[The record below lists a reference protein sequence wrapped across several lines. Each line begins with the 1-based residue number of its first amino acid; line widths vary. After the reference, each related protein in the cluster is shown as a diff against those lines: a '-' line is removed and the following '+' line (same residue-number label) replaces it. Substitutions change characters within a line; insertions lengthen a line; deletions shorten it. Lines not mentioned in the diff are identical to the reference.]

1 MAEHQDKPLNEY
13 VSRDSDVQLL
23 SHDMVDIYVGQENT
37 KWILHEKLLCHRSKF
52 FRNIFYSK
60 ENKNRSQNSYGLPE
74 EEDAPFRLFVGW
86 LYSGYTPTPE
96 SEKDLTLLLD
106 LYLMAEKWEIRD
118 LTLEVLK
125 SVRNWY
131 KESDTYP
138 ALRRVQYIYAN
149 TDLESPM
156 RHLLISSVAR
166 NLVTSE
172 SGMPP
177 QWDKALRKNGQLA
190 VDIIIAMQKW
200 NLDEE
205 SIPDARQD
213 SVKPI
218 LEDSEQAKA
227 QKKDGQQGE
236 EGQSNE
242 QNGEENDDENDEG
255 EAGEGAEDGEQEDG
269 EDNEDGEQ
277 ETEEPQE

>member
-1 MAEHQDKPLNEY
+1 MAEHQDKPLHE
-13 VSRDSDVQLL
+13 LL
-23 SHDMVDIYVGQENT
+23 SREMVDLYIGQENT
-37 KWILHEKLLCHRSKF
+37 KWVLHEKLLCYRSKF

-60 ENKNRSQNSYGLPE
+60 ENRTRQTQSSYGLPDE
-74 EEDAPFRLFVGW
+74 EPEPFRMFVGW
-86 LYSGYTPTPE
+86 LYSGHTPTPE

-156 RHLLISSVAR
+156 RQLLISSVAR

-200 NLDEE
+200 NLEKE

-213 SVKPI
+213 PVKPI

-227 QKKDGQQGE
+227 QKNDGQQDE
-236 EGQSNE
+236 DQSSE
-242 QNGEENDDENDEG
+242 QNGEENDDENDG
-255 EAGEGAEDGEQEDG
+255 SEAEEGAEDDEQDDG
-269 EDNEDGEQ
+269 EDNEDGQQ

>member
-1 MAEHQDKPLNEY
+1 MQ
-13 VSRDSDVQLL
+13 
-23 SHDMVDIYVGQENT
+23 
-37 KWILHEKLLCHRSKF
+37 
-52 FRNIFYSK
+52 
-60 ENKNRSQNSYGLPE
+60 
-74 EEDAPFRLFVGW
+74 
-86 LYSGYTPTPE
+86 
-96 SEKDLTLLLD
+96 
-106 LYLMAEKWEIRD
+106 AEKWEIRD

-156 RHLLISSVAR
+156 RQLLISSVAR

-200 NLDEE
+200 NLEKE
-205 SIPDARQD
+205 SIPDPRQD

-218 LEDSEQAKA
+218 LEESEQAKA
-227 QKKDGQQGE
+227 QKKDGQQNDE
-236 EGQSNE
+236 DQSIE
-242 QNGEENDDENDEG
+242 QNGEENDDEDET
-255 EAGEGAEDGEQEDG
+255 EEGAEDGEQEEG

>member
-1 MAEHQDKPLNEY
+1 MAEHQDKPLNE
-13 VSRDSDVQLL
+13 LL

-37 KWILHEKLLCHRSKF
+37 KWILHEKLLCYRSKF

-60 ENKNRSQNSYGLPE
+60 ENKNRQFGLPD
-74 EEDAPFRLFVGW
+74 EEDEPFRLFVGW
-86 LYSGYTPTPE
+86 LYSGHTPTPKE
-96 SEKDLTLLLD
+96 EKDLTILLD

-156 RHLLISSVAR
+156 RQLLISSVAR

-200 NLDEE
+200 NLEKE
-205 SIPDARQD
+205 SIPDPRQD

-218 LEDSEQAKA
+218 LEESEQAKA
-227 QKKDGQQGE
+227 QKKDGQQKDEDQSSEQDGE
-236 EGQSNE
+236 QDD
-242 QNGEENDDENDEG
+242 EENNEDETE
-255 EAGEGAEDGEQEDG
+255 EGAEDGEQEEG
-269 EDNEDGEQ
+269 EDNEEGEQ

>member
-1 MAEHQDKPLNEY
+1 LQ
-13 VSRDSDVQLL
+13 
-23 SHDMVDIYVGQENT
+23 
-37 KWILHEKLLCHRSKF
+37 
-52 FRNIFYSK
+52 
-60 ENKNRSQNSYGLPE
+60 
-74 EEDAPFRLFVGW
+74 
-86 LYSGYTPTPE
+86 
-96 SEKDLTLLLD
+96 
-106 LYLMAEKWEIRD
+106 AEKWEIRD

-156 RHLLISSVAR
+156 RQLLISSVAR

-172 SGMPP
+172 AGMPP

-200 NLDEE
+200 NLEKE
-205 SIPDARQD
+205 SIPDPRQD

-218 LEDSEQAKA
+218 LEDSEQARA
-227 QKKDGQQGE
+227 QKKDSQQNNDDN
-236 EGQSNE
+236 QSNE
-242 QNGEENDDENDEG
+242 QNGEENDEENNEDETE
-255 EAGEGAEDGEQEDG
+255 EGAEDGEQEEG

>member
-1 MAEHQDKPLNEY
+1 
-13 VSRDSDVQLL
+13 
-23 SHDMVDIYVGQENT
+23 
-37 KWILHEKLLCHRSKF
+37 
-52 FRNIFYSK
+52 
-60 ENKNRSQNSYGLPE
+60 
-74 EEDAPFRLFVGW
+74 
-86 LYSGYTPTPE
+86 
-96 SEKDLTLLLD
+96 
-106 LYLMAEKWEIRD
+106 

-156 RHLLISSVAR
+156 RQLLISSVAR

-200 NLDEE
+200 NLDKE

-242 QNGEENDDENDEG
+242 QNDEENDDENDEG
-255 EAGEGAEDGEQEDG
+255 ETEEGAEDGEQEDG

>member
-1 MAEHQDKPLNEY
+1 MAEHQDKPLNE
-13 VSRDSDVQLL
+13 LL

-37 KWILHEKLLCHRSKF
+37 KWILHEKLLCYRSKF

-60 ENKNRSQNSYGLPE
+60 ENKNRQFGLPD
-74 EEDAPFRLFVGW
+74 EEDEPFRLFVGW
-86 LYSGYTPTPE
+86 LYSGHTPTPRE
-96 SEKDLTLLLD
+96 EKDLTILLD

-156 RHLLISSVAR
+156 RQLLISSVAR

-200 NLDEE
+200 NLEKE
-205 SIPDARQD
+205 SIPDPRQD

-218 LEDSEQAKA
+218 MEESEQAKA
-227 QKKDGQQGE
+227 QKKEDEPQNDDD
-236 EGQSNE
+236 QSNE
-242 QNGEENDDENDEG
+242 QDGEENDEENNE
-255 EAGEGAEDGEQEDG
+255 EETEEGAEDGEGEEG
-269 EDNEDGEQ
+269 EDNEGGEQ

>member
-1 MAEHQDKPLNEY
+1 MAEQQNKPLHE
-13 VSRDSDVQLL
+13 LL
-23 SHDMVDIYVGQENT
+23 SHDMVDIYVGPENN
-37 KWILHEKLLCHRSKF
+37 KWTLHEKLLCYRSKF

-60 ENKNRSQNSYGLPE
+60 ENKNRQFGLPD
-74 EEDAPFRLFVGW
+74 EEDEPFRLFVGW
-86 LYSGYTPTPE
+86 LYSAHTPTPKE
-96 SEKDLTLLLD
+96 EKDLTVLLD

-131 KESDTYP
+131 KESNTYP

-156 RHLLISSVAR
+156 RQLLISSVAR

-200 NLDEE
+200 NLEKE
-205 SIPDARQD
+205 SIPDPRQD

-218 LEDSEQAKA
+218 LEDSEQARA
-227 QKKDGQQGE
+227 EKKEGKQDEDQNSEENNDDAE
-236 EGQSNE
+236 EGE
-242 QNGEENDDENDEG
+242 QDE
-255 EAGEGAEDGEQEDG
+255 AEQEEG
-269 EDNEDGEQ
+269 EDNEEGEEGEQ
-277 ETEEPQE
+277 EPEESQE

>member
-1 MAEHQDKPLNEY
+1 M
-13 VSRDSDVQLL
+13 L
-23 SHDMVDIYVGQENT
+23 SHETVDIYVGQENT
-37 KWILHEKLLCHRSKF
+37 KWVLHEKLLCHRSKF
-52 FRNIFYSK
+52 FRNIFYNK
-60 ENKNRSQNSYGLPE
+60 ENKNSGKLGLPD
-74 EEDAPFRLFVGW
+74 EEDGPFKTFVGW
-86 LYSGYTPTPE
+86 LYSGHTPTPE

-131 KESDTYP
+131 KLSDTYP

-156 RHLLISSVAR
+156 RQLLISAVAR

-200 NLDEE
+200 NLEKD

-213 SVKPI
+213 PVKPI

-227 QKKDGQQGE
+227 QKKDGQQDDE
-236 EGQSNE
+236 DQSNE

-255 EAGEGAEDGEQEDG
+255 EAEEGAEDGEQEEGD
-269 EDNEDGEQ
+269 DNEDGEQ

>member
-1 MAEHQDKPLNEY
+1 MAEHQDKPLNE
-13 VSRDSDVQLL
+13 LL

-37 KWILHEKLLCHRSKF
+37 KWILHEKLLCYRSKF

-60 ENKNRSQNSYGLPE
+60 ENKNRQFGLPD
-74 EEDAPFRLFVGW
+74 EEDEPFRLFVGW
-86 LYSGYTPTPE
+86 LYSGHTPTPRE
-96 SEKDLTLLLD
+96 EKDLTILLD

-156 RHLLISSVAR
+156 RQLLISSVAR

-200 NLDEE
+200 NLEKE
-205 SIPDARQD
+205 SIPDPRQD

-218 LEDSEQAKA
+218 MEESEQAKA
-227 QKKDGQQGE
+227 QKKEDEPQNDDDQN
-236 EGQSNE
+236 NE
-242 QNGEENDDENDEG
+242 QNGEENDEENNEEETED
-255 EAGEGAEDGEQEDG
+255 GAEDGEQEEG
-269 EDNEDGEQ
+269 EDNEGGEQ

>member
-1 MAEHQDKPLNEY
+1 M
-13 VSRDSDVQLL
+13 
-23 SHDMVDIYVGQENT
+23 
-37 KWILHEKLLCHRSKF
+37 
-52 FRNIFYSK
+52 
-60 ENKNRSQNSYGLPE
+60 
-74 EEDAPFRLFVGW
+74 
-86 LYSGYTPTPE
+86 
-96 SEKDLTLLLD
+96 
-106 LYLMAEKWEIRD
+106 
-118 LTLEVLK
+118 EVLK

-156 RHLLISSVAR
+156 RQLLISSVAR
-166 NLVTSE
+166 NLVTSN

-200 NLDEE
+200 NLEKE
-205 SIPDARQD
+205 SIPDPRQD

-218 LEDSEQAKA
+218 LEDSEQARA
-227 QKKDGQQGE
+227 QKKDDGE
-236 EGQSNE
+236 QNNEEQSNE
-242 QNGEENDDENDEG
+242 ENSEENNEENE
-255 EAGEGAEDGEQEDG
+255 EENNEETEEGAEDGEQEEG
-269 EDNEDGEQ
+269 EEDNEEGEQ

>member
-1 MAEHQDKPLNEY
+1 MAEHQDKPLNE
-13 VSRDSDVQLL
+13 LL

-37 KWILHEKLLCHRSKF
+37 KWILHEKLLCYRSKF

-60 ENKNRSQNSYGLPE
+60 ENKNRQFGLPD
-74 EEDAPFRLFVGW
+74 EEDEPFRLFVGW
-86 LYSGYTPTPE
+86 LYSGHTPTPKE
-96 SEKDLTLLLD
+96 EKDLTILLD

-156 RHLLISSVAR
+156 RQLLISSVAR

-200 NLDEE
+200 NLEKE
-205 SIPDARQD
+205 SIPDPRQD

-218 LEDSEQAKA
+218 LEESEQAKA
-227 QKKDGQQGE
+227 QKKDGQQDDE
-236 EGQSNE
+236 DQSSE
-242 QNGEENDDENDEG
+242 QDGEENDDENNE
-255 EAGEGAEDGEQEDG
+255 EETEEGAEDGEQEEG

>member
-1 MAEHQDKPLNEY
+1 MAEHQDKPLNE
-13 VSRDSDVQLL
+13 LL

-37 KWILHEKLLCHRSKF
+37 KWILHEKLLCYRSKF

-60 ENKNRSQNSYGLPE
+60 ENKNRQFGLPD
-74 EEDAPFRLFVGW
+74 EEDEPFRLFVGW
-86 LYSGYTPTPE
+86 LYSGHTPTPRE
-96 SEKDLTLLLD
+96 EKDLTILLD

-156 RHLLISSVAR
+156 RQLLISSVAR

-200 NLDEE
+200 NLEKE
-205 SIPDARQD
+205 SIPDPRQD

-218 LEDSEQAKA
+218 MEESEQAKA
-227 QKKDGQQGE
+227 QKKEDEPQNDDD
-236 EGQSNE
+236 QSNE
-242 QNGEENDDENDEG
+242 QNGEENDEKNNE
-255 EAGEGAEDGEQEDG
+255 EETEEGAEDGEQEEG
-269 EDNEDGEQ
+269 EDNEGGEQ

>member
-1 MAEHQDKPLNEY
+1 
-13 VSRDSDVQLL
+13 
-23 SHDMVDIYVGQENT
+23 MVDIYVGQENT
-37 KWILHEKLLCHRSKF
+37 KWILHEKLLCYRSKF

-60 ENKNRSQNSYGLPE
+60 ENKNRQFGLPD
-74 EEDAPFRLFVGW
+74 EEDEPFRLFVGW
-86 LYSGYTPTPE
+86 LYSGHTPTPKE
-96 SEKDLTLLLD
+96 EKDLTILLD
-106 LYLMAEKWEIRD
+106 LYLMVRFIFCNETGMKRLTLQQAEKWEIRD

-156 RHLLISSVAR
+156 RQLLISSVAR

-200 NLDEE
+200 NLEKE
-205 SIPDARQD
+205 SIPDPRQD

-218 LEDSEQAKA
+218 LEDAEQARA
-227 QKKDGQQGE
+227 QKKDGEQDDE
-236 EGQSNE
+236 EQSNE
-242 QNGEENDDENDEG
+242 QDGEENDEENNEDETE
-255 EAGEGAEDGEQEDG
+255 EGAEDGEQEEG
-269 EDNEDGEQ
+269 EDNEEGEQ

>member
-1 MAEHQDKPLNEY
+1 MAEHQDKPLNE
-13 VSRDSDVQLL
+13 LL

-37 KWILHEKLLCHRSKF
+37 KWILHEKLLCYRSKF

-60 ENKNRSQNSYGLPE
+60 ENKNRQFGLPD
-74 EEDAPFRLFVGW
+74 EEDEPFRLFVGW
-86 LYSGYTPTPE
+86 LYSGHTPTPRE
-96 SEKDLTLLLD
+96 EKDLTILLD

-156 RHLLISSVAR
+156 RQLLISSVAR

-200 NLDEE
+200 NLEKE
-205 SIPDARQD
+205 SIPDPRQD

-218 LEDSEQAKA
+218 MEESEQAKA
-227 QKKDGQQGE
+227 QKKEHEPQNDDD
-236 EGQSNE
+236 QSNE
-242 QNGEENDDENDEG
+242 QNGEENDEENNE
-255 EAGEGAEDGEQEDG
+255 EETEEGAEDGEQEEG
-269 EDNEDGEQ
+269 EDNEGGEQ

>member
-1 MAEHQDKPLNEY
+1 LQ
-13 VSRDSDVQLL
+13 
-23 SHDMVDIYVGQENT
+23 
-37 KWILHEKLLCHRSKF
+37 
-52 FRNIFYSK
+52 
-60 ENKNRSQNSYGLPE
+60 
-74 EEDAPFRLFVGW
+74 
-86 LYSGYTPTPE
+86 
-96 SEKDLTLLLD
+96 
-106 LYLMAEKWEIRD
+106 AEKWEIRD

-156 RHLLISSVAR
+156 RQLLISSVAR

-200 NLDEE
+200 NLEKE
-205 SIPDARQD
+205 SIPDPRQD

-218 LEDSEQAKA
+218 LEESEQAKA
-227 QKKDGQQGE
+227 QKKDGQQKDEDQSSEQDGE
-236 EGQSNE
+236 QDD
-242 QNGEENDDENDEG
+242 EENNEDETE
-255 EAGEGAEDGEQEDG
+255 EGAEDGEQEEG
-269 EDNEDGEQ
+269 EDNEEGEQ

>member
-1 MAEHQDKPLNEY
+1 MQK
-13 VSRDSDVQLL
+13 
-23 SHDMVDIYVGQENT
+23 
-37 KWILHEKLLCHRSKF
+37 
-52 FRNIFYSK
+52 
-60 ENKNRSQNSYGLPE
+60 
-74 EEDAPFRLFVGW
+74 
-86 LYSGYTPTPE
+86 
-96 SEKDLTLLLD
+96 
-106 LYLMAEKWEIRD
+106 AEKWEIRD

-156 RHLLISSVAR
+156 RQLLISSVAR
-166 NLVTSE
+166 NLVTSN

-200 NLDEE
+200 NLEKE
-205 SIPDARQD
+205 SIPDPRQD

-227 QKKDGQQGE
+227 QKKDGG
-236 EGQSNE
+236 E
-242 QNGEENDDENDEG
+242 QNNEEDGEENDEENDEEETG
-255 EAGEGAEDGEQEDG
+255 EGAEDGAEDGEQEEG
-269 EDNEDGEQ
+269 EEENEDDEQ

>member
-1 MAEHQDKPLNEY
+1 MAEHQDKPLHE
-13 VSRDSDVQLL
+13 LL
-23 SHDMVDIYVGQENT
+23 SREMVDLYIGQENT
-37 KWILHEKLLCHRSKF
+37 KWVLHEKLLCYRSKF

-60 ENKNRSQNSYGLPE
+60 ENRTRQTQSSYGLPDE
-74 EEDAPFRLFVGW
+74 EPEPFRMFVGW
-86 LYSGYTPTPE
+86 LYSGHTPTPE

-156 RHLLISSVAR
+156 RQLLISSVAR

-200 NLDEE
+200 NLEKE

-213 SVKPI
+213 PVKPI

-227 QKKDGQQGE
+227 QKNDDQQDE
-236 EGQSNE
+236 DQSSE
-242 QNGEENDDENDEG
+242 QNGEENDDENDG
-255 EAGEGAEDGEQEDG
+255 SEAEEGAEDDGQEDG
-269 EDNEDGEQ
+269 EDNEDGQQ

>member
-1 MAEHQDKPLNEY
+1 MAEHQNKPLNE
-13 VSRDSDVQLL
+13 LL

-60 ENKNRSQNSYGLPE
+60 ENKNRQFGLPD
-74 EEDAPFRLFVGW
+74 EEDEPFRIFVGW
-86 LYSGYTPTPE
+86 LYSGHTPTPE

-156 RHLLISSVAR
+156 RQLLISSVAR
-166 NLVTSE
+166 NLVTSD

-200 NLDEE
+200 NLEKE
-205 SIPDARQD
+205 SIPDPRQD

-218 LEDSEQAKA
+218 LEDAEQARA
-227 QKKDGQQGE
+227 QKKDGQDEHQT
-236 EGQSNE
+236 NE
-242 QNGEENDDENDEG
+242 QNDEENDNENEDENEN
-255 EAGEGAEDGEQEDG
+255 EAEQGAEDGEEG
-269 EDNEDGEQ
+269 EDNEEGEQ

>member
-1 MAEHQDKPLNEY
+1 MAEHQDKPLNE
-13 VSRDSDVQLL
+13 LL
-23 SHDMVDIYVGQENT
+23 TSEVVEVHVGQENT
-37 KWILHEKLLCHRSKF
+37 KWTLHEKLLCHRSKF

-60 ENKNRSQNSYGLPE
+60 ENKDRKEVELRD
-74 EEDAPFRLFVGW
+74 EEDGPFKVFVGW
-86 LYSGYTPTPE
+86 LYSGHTPTPE

-106 LYLMAEKWEIRD
+106 LYLMAEKWEIPD

-156 RHLLISSVAR
+156 RQLLISSVAR

-200 NLDEE
+200 NLNKD

-213 SVKPI
+213 AVKPI

-236 EGQSNE
+236 EDQSNE
-242 QNGEENDDENDEG
+242 QDGEENDDENDEG
-255 EAGEGAEDGEQEDG
+255 EAEEGGEDGEQEDG
-269 EDNEDGEQ
+269 EDEDGEQ
-277 ETEEPQE
+277 ATEEPQE